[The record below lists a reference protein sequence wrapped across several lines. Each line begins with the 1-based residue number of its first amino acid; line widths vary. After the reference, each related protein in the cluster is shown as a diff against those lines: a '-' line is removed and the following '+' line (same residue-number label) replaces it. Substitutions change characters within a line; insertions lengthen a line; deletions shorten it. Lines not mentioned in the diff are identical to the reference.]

1 MAQFPSFKIGGLSR
15 SLSSISALDS
25 EDTINKDINQELNI
39 IFDLAVNAELNE
51 KVNFYSEL
59 RLGSSLEVFD
69 TSASYI
75 KIRRILL
82 FGHVSKHV
90 KFEVGDIDVK
100 MSPFT
105 LWNNEEEG
113 VISENNLFSTYREIQ
128 RYENFNVGNNWR
140 RQGAKLNGTNKLSS
154 KDSIYSQ
161 FFISREQASNEIS
174 IPDRFLYGESLD
186 FVRPRFSIGVHHV
199 DLFTF
204 NRGIQQEFNLHNHV
218 YSLHSTYKRDKIILS
233 SEIGQSSRTLI
244 NSVNEPWLNGQFLN
258 LNLNYQYANNSY
270 VELNYRRVTD
280 DFSSPGSQTKRIDFS
295 SSPNLFSTVNNNISP
310 RDILISDLVNDIT
323 FFRQNSIYNRTI
335 DYDLDQFNPLFGLT
349 QPYGISTP
357 NRQGFDL
364 DFFYRDSVNIVNFL
378 VGSSYL
384 TDLTG
389 EGTENLRSYIQFRF
403 KAKLLINKL
412 INLNRQITIHAGL
425 KSDRVNRSHPEEL
438 FVDNVNVNSILL
450 DAGTEVELFKKFN
463 FLIAYKKLGVNG
475 TDYLGVRNEDFSISS
490 FELFDV
496 DSKQEILSAGF
507 SYDFNK
513 KTTFLINFQ
522 RIGYDN
528 MSDLNSFSF
537 NQFFA
542 LLQLRF

>member
-1 MAQFPSFKIGGLSR
+1 M
-15 SLSSISALDS
+15 
-25 EDTINKDINQELNI
+25 
-39 IFDLAVNAELNE
+39 
-51 KVNFYSEL
+51 
-59 RLGSSLEVFD
+59 
-69 TSASYI
+69 
-75 KIRRILL
+75 
-82 FGHVSKHV
+82 
-90 KFEVGDIDVK
+90 
-100 MSPFT
+100 
-105 LWNNEEEG
+105 
-113 VISENNLFSTYREIQ
+113 
-128 RYENFNVGNNWR
+128 
-140 RQGAKLNGTNKLSS
+140 
-154 KDSIYSQ
+154 
-161 FFISREQASNEIS
+161 
-174 IPDRFLYGESLD
+174 
-186 FVRPRFSIGVHHV
+186 
-199 DLFTF
+199 
-204 NRGIQQEFNLHNHV
+204 
-218 YSLHSTYKRDKIILS
+218 
-233 SEIGQSSRTLI
+233 
-244 NSVNEPWLNGQFLN
+244 
-258 LNLNYQYANNSY
+258 
-270 VELNYRRVTD
+270 
-280 DFSSPGSQTKRIDFS
+280 
-295 SSPNLFSTVNNNISP
+295 
-310 RDILISDLVNDIT
+310 
-323 FFRQNSIYNRTI
+323 
-335 DYDLDQFNPLFGLT
+335 
-349 QPYGISTP
+349 
-357 NRQGFDL
+357 
-364 DFFYRDSVNIVNFL
+364 
-378 VGSSYL
+378 